1 MNKLTLA
8 DLEVGGKRVLVRVDF
23 NVPMKD
29 GEITDDS
36 RIAAFLPTL
45 ERLTAGGA
53 RVVLMSHLGR
63 PRGGPEP
70 QFSLEPV
77 ARRLAAL
84 SGREIRFAEDC
95 VGTGPVEESEG
106 LEDGQVLLLENLRFH
121 KEEVENDPA
130 FSRQLAQH
138 GDLYV
143 DDAFGAAHRAHASTV
158 GVAALFRQ
166 AAAGLLMEAELTY
179 LDRLVQSPK
188 RPYVAVLGG
197 AKISGKMDV
206 LLHLLGKV
214 DRILVG
220 GAMTYTF
227 FEAMGHSV
235 GSSLIERDRVD
246 MAEEVLQRA
255 KKAQVDLV
263 LPVDSLVS
271 TAADGSEPS
280 RASEGIDIPEGMIG
294 VDIGPR
300 TRELFRERVADAR
313 TVVWNGP
320 MGIFEVPVFQA
331 GTRAV
336 AEAVA
341 AETGRGATTVVGGG
355 DSVAALN
362 RLGIDKASFSHVS
375 TGGGAFLEFLEGKEL
390 PGVAA
395 LTDRS

>member
-1 MNKLTLA
+1 
-8 DLEVGGKRVLVRVDF
+8 
-23 NVPMKD
+23 
-29 GEITDDS
+29 
-36 RIAAFLPTL
+36 
-45 ERLTAGGA
+45 
-53 RVVLMSHLGR
+53 
-63 PRGGPEP
+63 
-70 QFSLEPV
+70 
-77 ARRLAAL
+77 
-84 SGREIRFAEDC
+84 
-95 VGTGPVEESEG
+95 
-106 LEDGQVLLLENLRFH
+106 
-121 KEEVENDPA
+121 
-130 FSRQLAQH
+130 
-138 GDLYV
+138 
-143 DDAFGAAHRAHASTV
+143 
-158 GVAALFRQ
+158 
-166 AAAGLLMEAELTY
+166 
-179 LDRLVQSPK
+179 
-188 RPYVAVLGG
+188 
-197 AKISGKMDV
+197 
-206 LLHLLGKV
+206 V

-235 GSSLIERDRVD
+235 GSSLIERDRLD

-255 KKAQVDLV
+255 RKAQVDLV

-280 RASEGIDIPEGMIG
+280 RASEGVDIPEGMIG

-300 TRELFRERVADAR
+300 TRELFRERVTDAR

-341 AETGRGATTVVGGG
+341 AETERGATTVVGGG